1 MPFIVLYDADAL
13 YGNAVRDLL
22 IRIARAGL
30 VQAKWTDQILE
41 EMARARRRRNPDLP
55 QAHLDRLCALM
66 RDAVADCLVTGYEDL
81 IENLKLPD
89 VDDRHVLA
97 VAIRAQAQVIVTANL
112 KHFPAD
118 YLAQFA

>member
-1 MPFIVLYDADAL
+1 MLYDADAL

-55 QAHLDRLCALM
+55 QANLDRLCALM
-66 RDAVADCLVTGYEDL
+66 RDAVADYLVTGYEDL

-97 VAIRAQAQVIVTANL
+97 AGDQGTSPGHR
-112 KHFPAD
+112 HS
-118 YLAQFA
+118 